1 MILLAYV
8 YRVAKLKRRA
18 EKEVA
23 SWLKAMLIFYLPLR
37 STGICASNNTNK
49 GSKVSPQFF
58 RPFFNNPH
66 CFVKITT
73 YATA

>member
-37 STGICASNNTNK
+37 STGICASIL
-49 GSKVSPQFF
+49 KVNYGLT
-58 RPFFNNPH
+58 R
-66 CFVKITT
+66 K
-73 YATA
+73 